1 MAEEFRDFEY
11 NDRDKDL
18 TKEEKMYGIDKDALD
33 DKQSQEKNKEEYQ
46 ENEKGFQTQEKSS
59 CKEGYKDNETETEAG
74 EKESYHKEEISDEA
88 PRIRPDGSYSY
99 VPPRRENAF
108 SKTADERKSDGKE
121 KKKKGLGGAFIALI
135 VAVTIVITIILPLFL
150 MNIGMFAI
158 NGALGFGNIL
168 DSMFDVSVDGG
179 NSQENDGAGTPT
191 YDGATDDMNVIKND
205 GSIKVN
211 EQVGSTGYSGDLPIS
226 EVVELVAD
234 TVVEI
239 TTTNVVTDRFYG
251 QYVTSGAGSGVI
263 ISENGYIIT
272 NNHVIDGARSITV
285 RLTDGSEFSAAVV
298 GKDADKDVALIKIN
312 AKGLKAAV
320 LGSSASLVV
329 GQEVVAIGNPL
340 GSLGG
345 TVTDGIISALDRT
358 VVVDGHQMTLM
369 QTNAAI
375 NPGNSGGGL
384 FNRAGELIGIVNAK
398 QSDTGIEGLGFAIP
412 IDIAWETVEAIVS
425 E

>member
-1 MAEEFRDFEY
+1 M
-11 NDRDKDL
+11 
-18 TKEEKMYGIDKDALD
+18 
-33 DKQSQEKNKEEYQ
+33 
-46 ENEKGFQTQEKSS
+46 
-59 CKEGYKDNETETEAG
+59 
-74 EKESYHKEEISDEA
+74 
-88 PRIRPDGSYSY
+88 RIRSDGSYSF
-99 VPPRRENAF
+99 VPPRRT
-108 SKTADERKSDGKE
+108 TAHSDTVANGESSE
-121 KKKKGLGGAFIALI
+121 KKKKKRGGFGAAFIALV
-135 VAVTIVITIILPLFL
+135 VALAIALTALLPSFL
-150 MNIGMFAI
+150 MNVGMLAV
-158 NGALGFGNIL
+158 NGFLGLGNIL
-168 DSMFDVSVDGG
+168 DTMFDISV
-179 NSQENDGAGTPT
+179 NDGSSQGDENANPPT
-191 YDGATDDMNVIKND
+191 YNGSKDDLNVIKND
-205 GSIKVN
+205 GSININ
-211 EQVGSTGYSGDLPIS
+211 EQIGSTGYSGDLSIS

-239 TTTNVVTDRFYG
+239 TTTNLVTDRFYG

-272 NNHVIDGARSITV
+272 NHHVIDGARSITV
-285 RLTDGSEFSAAVV
+285 RLTDGSEFSAALV
-298 GKDADKDVALIKIN
+298 GSDADKDVAVIKISAN
-312 AKGLKAAV
+312 GLNAAV

-412 IDIAWETVEAIVS
+412 IDIAWETAEAIVS

>member
-1 MAEEFRDFEY
+1 M
-11 NDRDKDL
+11 
-18 TKEEKMYGIDKDALD
+18 TVALVV
-33 DKQSQEKNKEEYQ
+33 
-46 ENEKGFQTQEKSS
+46 
-59 CKEGYKDNETETEAG
+59 A
-74 EKESYHKEEISDEA
+74 
-88 PRIRPDGSYSY
+88 
-99 VPPRRENAF
+99 
-108 SKTADERKSDGKE
+108 
-121 KKKKGLGGAFIALI
+121 LALI
-135 VAVTIVITIILPLFL
+135 VTTVLPTLL
-150 MNIGMFAI
+150 MNVGLLAV
-158 NGALGFGNIL
+158 NGFMGLGNIIDGL
-168 DSMFDVSVDGG
+168 FSIEVSNSDSSDDVKSPTVPD
-179 NSQENDGAGTPT
+179 SGASGE
-191 YDGATDDMNVIKND
+191 MNVIKND
-205 GSIKVN
+205 GTINVT
-211 EQVGSTGYSGDLPIS
+211 EQLGSTGYTDSLSIS
-226 EVVELVAD
+226 QVVELVAD

-272 NNHVIDGARSITV
+272 NNHVIDGAQRIYV
-285 RLTDGSEFSAAVV
+285 RLTDGSEFEAKLIGGDAE
-298 GKDADKDVALIKIN
+298 KDIALIKIN
-312 AKGLKAAV
+312 ATGLKAAV
-320 LGSSASLVV
+320 MGSSKSLVV

-412 IDIAWETVEAIVS
+412 IDIAWDAAKTIADGYN
-425 E
+425 